1 MVERIQD
8 LNLPN
13 SNITKI
19 IRDSLPG
26 EVNMDK
32 GEEHIFVCIVVK
44 FAECVWAWI
53 ESIVLFFLL
62 CFAFIFRSTEARIAI
77 ARATSVFIMYLSSNA
92 AAMAHKHNHKTFS
105 AQDVLDSI
113 NDMDFKSFAAPMK
126 QALIA
131 YQKTMKDKKDN
142 KKNSLE
148 ARKSIGSTNQLTP
161 QAPATAG
168 GAAATSKISITPTLS
183 ASISPNKSANHKV
196 MAQKSPQKPVTISAD
211 IIEIDDSD

>member
-1 MVERIQD
+1 M
-8 LNLPN
+8 
-13 SNITKI
+13 
-19 IRDSLPG
+19 G
-26 EVNMDK
+26 
-32 GEEHIFVCIVVK
+32 
-44 FAECVWAWI
+44 FANF
-53 ESIVLFFLL
+53 LF
-62 CFAFIFRSTEARIAI
+62 AEARIAI

-113 NDMDFKSFAAPMK
+113 NDMDFKSFTPAMK

-148 ARKSIGSTNQLTP
+148 ARKSVGTPNQMTP
-161 QAPATAG
+161 VA
-168 GAAATSKISITPTLS
+168 AAATATATAAAAAPPASKGSITPT
-183 ASISPNKSANHKV
+183 SISPNKTGNHKTPTQKTP
-196 MAQKSPQKPVTISAD
+196 QKSPQKPVTISAD

>member
-1 MVERIQD
+1 M
-8 LNLPN
+8 
-13 SNITKI
+13 
-19 IRDSLPG
+19 
-26 EVNMDK
+26 
-32 GEEHIFVCIVVK
+32 
-44 FAECVWAWI
+44 CVFI
-53 ESIVLFFLL
+53 E
-62 CFAFIFRSTEARIAI
+62 EARIAI

-113 NDMDFKSFAAPMK
+113 NDMDFKNFAAPMK

-148 ARKSIGSTNQLTP
+148 ARKSIGTPNQM
-161 QAPATAG
+161 APTAMA
-168 GAAATSKISITPTLS
+168 GAAAAAAAAAATASKVSITPTLNT
-183 ASISPNKSANHKV
+183 SISPTKAANHKTA
-196 MAQKSPQKPVTISAD
+196 AQKTPQKPVTMSAD